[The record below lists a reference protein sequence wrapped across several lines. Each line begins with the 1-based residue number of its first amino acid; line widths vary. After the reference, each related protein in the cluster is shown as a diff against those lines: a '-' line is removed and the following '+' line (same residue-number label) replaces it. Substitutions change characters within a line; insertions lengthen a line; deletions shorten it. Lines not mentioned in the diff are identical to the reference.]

1 MEKTLPSFKNVV
13 PATTELELRITS
25 TTFGIPA
32 ASDADNFE
40 ATMDASPV
48 LAKSEDTRFLAA
60 AAI

>member
-1 MEKTLPSFKNVV
+1 M

-25 TTFGIPA
+25 ITLGIPA
-32 ASDADNFE
+32 TLDGDNFE

-48 LAKSEDTRFLAA
+48 LATSEDTRFLAA